1 MNNGC
6 NKFVIIYELIMAA
19 VVPCTRSLMDRT
31 EASDAFN
38 AGSIPVGCILF
49 IVVVK
54 GVFMDK
60 TNLNENAG
68 DGKQKFQAQIS
79 RIVQMCKESKKVLII
94 IAVFLMIIIAAL
106 AVITF
111 SEKKEEVVATTEAEV
126 AAEEDVV
133 VVPEEALEKDAYAEV
148 NNLIKQYYQALV
160 DGDMATIK
168 NIKNYVDEEEE
179 LKIVKKSE
187 FIESY
192 PTIIVH
198 TKKGPEEGSFVA
210 YVQYEVKFIDIDNT
224 APGLNTLYICTKE
237 DGSYYINAGELEGS
251 TVEYL
256 KTISVQND
264 VVDLFNT
271 VQVAY
276 NDIKAQDE
284 KLSAFLDEL
293 PNLLAE
299 AVSEAIVEQ
308 EEAEAAANPTEE
320 EEEPEVV
327 LVVTK
332 VKTTDV
338 VNVRSSDS
346 VEADRLGSTS
356 NGQVLELVEE
366 RLNGWSK
373 VIFEGKEGFI
383 KTEFL
388 TPEETEMQLS
398 TEVSEGT
405 NVESMESADNTAN
418 TDNNYPKKGK
428 VTDSVNIRKTSS
440 TEADVVGILSKG
452 TAIEILEELGNG
464 WTKISHANGPAFVK
478 SDFVEVDSPNASNGT
493 TSGQQ
498 TAATKKGKVIDTVNV
513 RKDSSIE
520 ATVVG
525 ILNKGT
531 AIEVIEQMDN
541 GWTKIKH
548 TDGEAYIK
556 SDFVEVQ

>member
-1 MNNGC
+1 
-6 NKFVIIYELIMAA
+6 
-19 VVPCTRSLMDRT
+19 MDRT

-79 RIVQMCKESKKVLII
+79 RIVQMCKESKKVMII
-94 IAVFLMIIIAAL
+94 IAVFLLIIIVAL
-106 AVITF
+106 TVITF
-111 SEKKEEVVATTEAEV
+111 SEKKEEAVATTEAEV

-133 VVPEEALEKDAYAEV
+133 VVPEEALEKDAYPEV

-168 NIKNYVDEEEE
+168 NIKSYVDEEEE

-210 YVQYEVKFIDIDNT
+210 YVQYEVKFIDIENT

-237 DGSYYINAGELEGS
+237 DGSYYINASELEGS

-284 KLSAFLDEL
+284 KLSSFLDEL

-308 EEAEAAANPTEE
+308 EAAEAAANPVEE
-320 EEEPEVV
+320 EEQEVV

-346 VEADRLGSTS
+346 IEADRLGSTS

-398 TEVSEGT
+398 TEVPEGT
-405 NVESMESADNTAN
+405 NVESVDS

-428 VTDSVNIRKTSS
+428 VTDSVNVRKTSS
-440 TEADVVGILSKG
+440 TEADIVGILTKG
-452 TAIEILEELGNG
+452 TVIEILEELNNG

-478 SDFVEVDSPNASNGT
+478 SDFVKVDSVASTASDSGANV
-493 TSGQQ
+493 GQQ
-498 TAATKKGKVIDTVNV
+498 TVAAKKGKVIDTVNV

-520 ATVVG
+520 ATIVG

-531 AIEVIEQMDN
+531 AIDVIEQLDN

-548 TDGEAYIK
+548 ADGEAYVK

>member
-1 MNNGC
+1 
-6 NKFVIIYELIMAA
+6 
-19 VVPCTRSLMDRT
+19 
-31 EASDAFN
+31 
-38 AGSIPVGCILF
+38 
-49 IVVVK
+49 
-54 GVFMDK
+54 MDK

-68 DGKQKFQAQIS
+68 NGKQNLQAQIS
-79 RIVQMCKESKKVLII
+79 RLVQMCKESKKLMII
-94 IAVFLMIIIAAL
+94 MAVFLLVIIGAMS
-106 AVITF
+106 VITF
-111 SEKKEEVVATTEAEV
+111 SEKKEEIVATTEAEV
-126 AAEEDVV
+126 AAEEDIV
-133 VVPEEALEKDAYAEV
+133 VVPEEALEKDAYPEV

-160 DGDMATIK
+160 DGDIETIK
-168 NIKNYVDEEEE
+168 NIKSYVDEEEE

-192 PTIIVH
+192 PSIIVH

-210 YVQYEVKFIDIDNT
+210 YVQYEVKFIDIEST
-224 APGLNTLYICTKE
+224 APGLNTLYICARE
-237 DGSYYINAGELEGS
+237 DGSYYINAGELEES
-251 TVEYL
+251 NVEYL

-276 NDIKAQDE
+276 NDIKTQDE
-284 KLSAFLDEL
+284 KLGAFLDEL
-293 PNLLAE
+293 PNLLVE

-308 EEAEAAANPTEE
+308 EAAEAAMNPVEE
-320 EEEPEVV
+320 EEKPEVV

-388 TPEETEMQLS
+388 IPEETQMQLS
-398 TEVSEGT
+398 TEVPEGAS
-405 NVESMESADNTAN
+405 VESGDGINS
-418 TDNNYPKKGK
+418 NYPKKGK
-428 VTDSVNIRKTSS
+428 VTDSVN
-440 TEADVVGILSKG
+440 
-452 TAIEILEELGNG
+452 
-464 WTKISHANGPAFVK
+464 
-478 SDFVEVDSPNASNGT
+478 
-493 TSGQQ
+493 
-498 TAATKKGKVIDTVNV
+498 V
-513 RKDSSIE
+513 RRDSSIE
-520 ATVVG
+520 ATIVG

-531 AIEVIEQMDN
+531 AIDVIEQLDN

-548 TDGEAYIK
+548 TNGEAYVK